1 MKKLLFGV
9 AVAIAAVA
17 TNGTALAGTQTGRIT
32 SVHVRHNDGLIY
44 FTLEGTIS
52 NRAAC
57 AANDLWIIQAENSD
71 NANKQLAALLTARA
85 ADLPVTISGSGQCTR
100 WVNSEDADEIIF

>member
-1 MKKLLFGV
+1 MKKFFFGIAT
-9 AVAIAAVA
+9 AVAAVTMAGAAI
-17 TNGTALAGTQTGRIT
+17 AGTQSGRVT
-32 SVHVRHNDGLIY
+32 SIHVRHNDGLIY

-57 AANDLWIIQAENSD
+57 AANDLWIVQAENSD
-71 NANKQLAALLTARA
+71 NANKQLAALLAARA
-85 ADLPVTISGSGQCTR
+85 SDLPVTVSGNGQCTR

>member
-1 MKKLLFGV
+1 MKKLLLGMV
-9 AVAIAAVA
+9 MAVASLA
-17 TNGTALAGTQTGRIT
+17 TAGTAVAGTQTGRVT

-52 NRAAC
+52 ARAGC
-57 AANDLWIIQAENSD
+57 AANDLWIVQAENSD

-85 ADLPVTISGSGQCTR
+85 ADLPVTVSGSGACTR